1 MVAGRRSI
9 AGKLIILRCLKVG
22 RGPVIERLTII
33 MEEKIKDMIN
43 RIETIREEISE
54 LQDRIE
60 DQKDGYEED
69 SEEYAELEEQ
79 FENLDDA
86 SDCLFD
92 AVSALEEITIGNDGG
107 IKITIQLG

>member
-22 RGPVIERLTII
+22 RGPVIERTII

-69 SEEYAELEEQ
+69 SMR
-79 FENLDDA
+79 
-86 SDCLFD
+86 
-92 AVSALEEITIGNDGG
+92 
-107 IKITIQLG
+107 

>member
-22 RGPVIERLTII
+22 RGPVIERTII

-43 RIETIREEISE
+43 RIEAIREEISD

-60 DQKDGYEED
+60 DRKEDFEEE
-69 SEEYAELEEQ
+69 SEEFVEA
-79 FENLDDA
+79 
-86 SDCLFD
+86 
-92 AVSALEEITIGNDGG
+92 GG
-107 IKITIQLG
+107 TVRKPR